1 MTSDLDTYRTAL
13 DLPGQHS
20 DTAPIFVA
28 MEADKLPDA
37 GDLDGAATWRMVL
50 RAIRGTME
58 PEGVRH

>member
-13 DLPGQHS
+13 DLLGQHS

-37 GDLDGAATWRMVL
+37 GDLDRAATWRCVARRQSGL
-50 RAIRGTME
+50 DY
-58 PEGVRH
+58 PEVQ